1 MTKLPTNSLSTDEV
15 DDDLLPLT
23 EAKRRSAFAFEARYL
38 IRVMTACKGSVSAA
52 ARLAQLDRTNFRR
65 LLHRHG
71 IDPVGFKKAAQEALE
86 KASRAE
92 PTLETTRMVG
102 RDGRSLKHARASS

>member
-1 MTKLPTNSLSTDEV
+1 MTKLPTNSLSTDEIT

-71 IDPVGFKKAAQEALE
+71 IDPIGFKKAAQEALE
-86 KASRAE
+86 KAGRAE
-92 PTLETTRMVG
+92 PTLETTRMG
-102 RDGRSLKHARASS
+102 RPRKHARAWS